1 MKFKKILLPF
11 IAGALALGLA
21 ACGEDDKAKKDETPQ
36 EQKGAPQEG
45 APDEATQEEA
55 AKKAKEMQE
64 KLAKQQVDAEEI
76 VAVVN
81 DEELKG
87 EQYNAALQSIQG
99 QMQQMGQD
107 PSSEENAELVKVQAL
122 DTLVNQ
128 TLILQNAKEAEIKAT
143 ESEVDEEYSK
153 FSGQF
158 EDEKAMKE
166 ALKEQKLDE
175 KKVKALLAESI
186 VFGKYQDK
194 VAPVEEVTEEE
205 IKEYYD
211 EVAAQA
217 KEAEQELP
225 PLEELSEEIKGMLEQ
240 EKQQKLLLAHVEELK
255 ADAEIEFKI

>member
-36 EQKGAPQEG
+36 EQEGATGEA

-55 AKKAKEMQE
+55 AEKAKEMQE
-64 KLAKQQVDAEEI
+64 KLAKQQVDVEEI

-81 DEELKG
+81 EEELNG

-99 QMQQMGQD
+99 QMQKMGQD
-107 PSSEENAELVKVQAL
+107 PTSEEMAELVKVQAL
-122 DTLVNQ
+122 DSLVNQ
-128 TLILQNAKEAEIKAT
+128 TLMLQDAEEVEIKAS

-153 FSGQF
+153 FTGQF
-158 EDEKAMKE
+158 EDEKAMEE

-175 KKVKALLAESI
+175 KKVKEILTEII
-186 VFGKYQDK
+186 VLEKYQDK

-211 EVAAQA
+211 EVAVQA

-240 EKQQKLLLAHVEELK
+240 EKQQELLAAHVEELK
-255 ADAEIEFKI
+255 ADAEIELKI